1 MIFSWFKYKNYPF
14 FWKEYSKKF
23 KQKLPKSIENT
34 RFVIFDTE
42 TTGLDISTDRIL
54 SIGAIGIF
62 KNNIDVADSFEI
74 YLRQDQFK
82 VESVEIHGILK
93 EGKLTKMSEAAAIE
107 NFITYIGNAVLVAHH
122 TAFDIEMVNAALK
135 RLELPKLKNKTID
148 TGILYKKL
156 AGKKDAHF
164 NLDVLSDEFSIPKHD
179 RHTAAGD
186 AFITALLF
194 LKIISKLKKERN
206 LHYSDLFRVSGKEGL
221 M

>member
-1 MIFSWFKYKNYPF
+1 MFSWFKYKNFPI

-23 KQKLPKSIENT
+23 KQKQPNSIENT

-42 TTGLDISTDRIL
+42 TTGLDIISDRIL

-62 KNNIDVADSFEI
+62 NHNIDVADSLEI
-74 YLRQDQFK
+74 YLKQDQFK
-82 VESVEIHGILK
+82 AETVEIHGILK
-93 EGKLTKMSEAAAIE
+93 EGKLTKLSEAEALEYFIVYIE
-107 NFITYIGNAVLVAHH
+107 NAILVAHH
-122 TAFDIEMVNAALK
+122 TGFDIEMINAALK
-135 RLELPKLKNKTID
+135 RMGLPKLKNKTID

-156 AGKKDAHF
+156 EGKKDAHF
-164 NLDVLSDEFSIPKHD
+164 NLDVLSKEFNIPKHD

-194 LKIISKLKKERN
+194 LKIVSKLKKERN

>member
-1 MIFSWFKYKNYPF
+1 MFSWFKYKYYPI

-23 KQKLPKSIENT
+23 KQKQPKSFENT

-42 TTGLDISTDRIL
+42 TTGLDIYNDRIL

-62 KNNIDVADSFEI
+62 NHNIDVADSFEI
-74 YLRQDQFK
+74 YLKQEAFK
-82 VESVEIHGILK
+82 AETVEIHGILK
-93 EGKLTKMSEAAAIE
+93 EGKLSKISEAEALE
-107 NFITYIGNAVLVAHH
+107 NFMTYIGNAVLVAHH
-122 TAFDIEMVNAALK
+122 TAFDIEMINAALK
-135 RLELPKLKNKTID
+135 RMDLPKLKNKTID

-156 AGKKDAHF
+156 EGKKDSHF
-164 NLDVLSDEFSIPKHD
+164 NLDVLSSEFNIPKHD

-194 LKIISKLKKERN
+194 LKIVSKLKKERN

>member
-1 MIFSWFKYKNYPF
+1 MFSWFKYKYYPI

-23 KQKLPKSIENT
+23 KQKQPKCFENT

-42 TTGLDISTDRIL
+42 TTGLDIYNDRIL

-62 KNNIDVADSFEI
+62 NHNIDVADSFEI
-74 YLRQDQFK
+74 YLKQEAFK
-82 VESVEIHGILK
+82 AETVEIHGILK
-93 EGKLTKMSEAAAIE
+93 EGKLSKISEAEALE
-107 NFITYIGNAVLVAHH
+107 NFMTYIGNAVLVAHH
-122 TAFDIEMVNAALK
+122 TAFDIEMINAALK
-135 RLELPKLKNKTID
+135 RMDLPKLKNKTID

-156 AGKKDAHF
+156 EGKKDSHF
-164 NLDVLSDEFSIPKHD
+164 NLDVLSSEFNIPKHD

-194 LKIISKLKKERN
+194 LKIVSKLKKERN

>member
-1 MIFSWFKYKNYPF
+1 MFSWFKYKNYPI

-23 KQKLPKSIENT
+23 KQKQPKSFENT

-42 TTGLDISTDRIL
+42 TTGLDIYNDRIL

-62 KNNIDVADSFEI
+62 NHNIDVADSFEI
-74 YLRQDQFK
+74 YLKQEAFK
-82 VESVEIHGILK
+82 AETVEIHGILK
-93 EGKLTKMSEAAAIE
+93 EGKLSKISEAEAIE
-107 NFITYIGNAVLVAHH
+107 NFMTYIGNAVLVAHH
-122 TAFDIEMVNAALK
+122 TAFDIEMINAALK
-135 RLELPKLKNKTID
+135 RMDLPKLKNKTID

-156 AGKKDAHF
+156 EGKKDSHF
-164 NLDVLSDEFSIPKHD
+164 NLDVLSSEFNIPKHD

-194 LKIISKLKKERN
+194 LKIVSKLKKERN